1 MTVDVSRANKLADLL
16 PLAITTLTKWLTE
29 ATTGQIEQRQIIK
42 VSFCSLEVGVAGTH
56 SWLCLVFLVHLIIP
70 GKNPTA
76 GYLQWRQLLHSGSL
90 TPVTGEVFLAMGKD
104 PADNTD
110 VRSVAEFLEKIGGNE
125 KTPAYL
131 DRLHTQTTF

>member
-1 MTVDVSRANKLADLL
+1 
-16 PLAITTLTKWLTE
+16 
-29 ATTGQIEQRQIIK
+29 
-42 VSFCSLEVGVAGTH
+42 
-56 SWLCLVFLVHLIIP
+56 
-70 GKNPTA
+70 
-76 GYLQWRQLLHSGSL
+76 LLHSGSL